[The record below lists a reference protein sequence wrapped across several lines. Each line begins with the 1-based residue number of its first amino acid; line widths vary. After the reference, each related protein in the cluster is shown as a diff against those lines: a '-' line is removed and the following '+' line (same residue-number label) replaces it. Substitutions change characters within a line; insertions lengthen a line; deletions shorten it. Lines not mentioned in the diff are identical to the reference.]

1 MSAPPE
7 PRAAHASHVKSQKIS
22 VLFEDKAP
30 DLVEATLAASEP
42 ESRFEGLKRSLFGSP
57 IPLANAKDELL
68 NRAQALAI
76 LSSDALSSVAYGTE
90 ASLAVLVAAGLTTL
104 HINLWIGIAIVIL
117 MAVVAFSYRQT
128 IHAYPGGGGSYIVA
142 SDNLSPRI
150 GLIAAA
156 ALLIDYLLTVSVSVA
171 AGIDAIASALPVLQ
185 PWTLLL
191 DLAAI
196 LLITYINMRGVRDAG
211 RLFAIPTYVF
221 LGSFALMI
229 VFGVGHAFATGGL
242 FIGAPPGTADP
253 HVLALIKSSPGATAQ
268 TLSLLLVLTAFA
280 SGCSAMTGV
289 EAISNGVPV
298 FKGAQQQDQA
308 NNAAQTL
315 VIMIILLIGLFLG
328 TTYLAWRLGALP
340 SPTGQPTV
348 TSQIATVAYAGVL
361 RPMYYVVQFATFAI
375 LIFAAN
381 TSYADFPRLCAIL
394 ARDGY
399 MPVLFQY
406 RGERIAFNAGIG
418 MLAAL
423 SAVVLVI
430 FKGQVT
436 ALINL
441 YALGVFTAFTLSQ
454 AGMVVHWRRRRQED
468 RGWRHKAIIN
478 SIGATTTGIV
488 ALVIAIT
495 KFDRGGFVVVILV
508 PLLVLLFTGIHNYYL
523 RPRQLHPEDIHD
535 RTPCQQII
543 IPILTH
549 KRLVEQATID
559 GKLHARHRHVWPRLV
574 NEEIAIALTF
584 EPAEL
589 LFVCVVF
596 TDEEADEVRR
606 DWQSTLAEISQRHHI
621 EAKLKMIL
629 SPFRTVVQPIAKYIH
644 DYSQDLPDIDRI
656 GVMIPH
662 QEKDHIWEKPLR
674 RFAAERIRRVLKSHP
689 HDNLKIIDLPY
700 TVGK

>member
-7 PRAAHASHVKSQKIS
+7 PRAGRARRPGPPKVS
-22 VLFEDKAP
+22 VLFKVKAP

-42 ESRFEGLKRSLFGSP
+42 QNPFEYLKRSILGSP
-57 IPLANAKDELL
+57 IPLVNAKDELL

-104 HINLWIGIAIVIL
+104 HINLWIGLAIIIL

-142 SDNLSPRI
+142 SDNLSPGI

-171 AGIDAIASALPVLQ
+171 AGIDAIASALPALQ
-185 PWTLLL
+185 QWTLIL
-191 DLAAI
+191 DLSAI

-221 LGSFALMI
+221 LVSFALMI
-229 VFGVGHAFATGGL
+229 VLGVGHAFATGGL
-242 FIGAPPGTADP
+242 FVSAPPGAPDP
-253 HVLALIKSSPGATAQ
+253 HVLALIKSSQGTTAQ
-268 TLSLLLVLTAFA
+268 TLTLLLILTAFA

-298 FKGAQQQDQA
+298 FQGAQQQDQA
-308 NNAAQTL
+308 RNAAQTL
-315 VIMIILLIGLFLG
+315 VIMILLLIGLFLG

-418 MLAAL
+418 VLAVL
-423 SAVVLVI
+423 SAIVLVI

-454 AGMVVHWRRRRQED
+454 AGMVIHWRRRRQED

-478 SIGATTTGIV
+478 AIGATTTGIV

-495 KFDRGGFVVVILV
+495 KFDRGGFVVVLLV
-508 PLLVLLFTGIHNYYL
+508 PLLLILFNRIHYYYQ
-523 RPRQLHPEDIHD
+523 RPRQLHPEKIHD
-535 RTPCQQII
+535 RKPCQQVI

-549 KRLVEQATID
+549 QRLVEQTTSN
-559 GKLHARHRHVWPRLV
+559 GKLHTQHRHLWPHLV

-584 EPAEL
+584 DPAEL

-596 TDEEADEVRR
+596 TDEEAEEVRH

-621 EAKLKMIL
+621 AVKLKMIL
-629 SPFRTVVQPIAKYIH
+629 SPFRTVVQPIARYIH
-644 DYSQDLPDIDRI
+644 DYSEGMTKPGLI
-656 GVMIPH
+656 GVMIPQQVH
-662 QEKDHIWEKPLR
+662 DHLWEKPLR
-674 RFAAERIRRVLKSHP
+674 RFAAERIYRVLKG
-689 HDNLKIIDLPY
+689 HDHANLNIIKLPY
-700 TVGK
+700 TVGR